1 MTKDELLN
9 RIKSHFVIRFYTL
22 VFKNSKGDLKL
33 FSVDNL
39 VYLCEKV
46 YNIGFENGKRNISSE

>member
-9 RIKSHFVIRFYTL
+9 RIESHFVIRFHTL
-22 VFKNSKGDLKL
+22 VLKNSEGDLKF